1 MTVQMID
8 APVLSGSAMRSINF
22 FNGRL
27 LTGDDLRSEQAV
39 QLARSRQ
46 YGRALGDGIAHGLE
60 VTATGGAPPQEPVVT
75 VTAGLAVSRSGLA
88 LELPSSIDVSLARG
102 APSTGTEPGALFA
115 DCQPYAPGTYT
126 AGAGVYLLTIGPAEQ
141 GDGLAPVNGLG
152 NSPSPCN
159 VATSIQTVKFR
170 LIRLALAPGELG
182 HPQRLRNH
190 VAYLCFAPGVLAGFT
205 ADPFGGPPSTY
216 GLIDTLRAQILT
228 DDEVPL
234 AVIGWT
240 IDTGIAFL
248 DLWSVRRRIVRTLA
262 EDDFAAYAGDRRRAE
277 GEAMFLQFQEHI
289 ADLARATS
297 GTPRGLDVFEFL
309 PPVGLVPLRYSG
321 SATGI
326 DFVALLDGIKS
337 TPGVTVEGARLNH
350 LVRTACEYP
359 PVDLAGGEAI
369 RVYLVRE
376 NQLLPAGAAPQQPY
390 AVIVSGHV
398 PYYGDARYDLAV
410 WNYANYAE
418 R

>member
-1 MTVQMID
+1 MTTQMID
-8 APVLSGSAMRSINF
+8 APVLSGSALRSINF

-39 QLARSRQ
+39 QLARSQ
-46 YGRALGDGIAHGLE
+46 QFGRALGDGVAHGLE
-60 VTATGGAPPQEPVVT
+60 VSATAGAQPQTPVVT
-75 VTAGLAVSRSGLA
+75 VARGQAVNRSGLV
-88 LELPSSIDVSLARG
+88 LELTSSVDVSLARG
-102 APSTGTEPGALFA
+102 APGTGAEPGALFA

-126 AGAGVYLLTIGPAEQ
+126 AGAGVYLLTIAPAQQ

-152 NSPSPCN
+152 NTPSPCN
-159 VATSIQTVKFR
+159 VAASIQTVKFR
-170 LIRLALAPGELG
+170 LIRLALTPAELG
-182 HPQRLRNH
+182 HGTRLRNH
-190 VAYLCFAPGVLAGFT
+190 VAYLCFAPRVLSRFI

-216 GLIDTLRAQILT
+216 GLVDALRGQVLT

-240 IDTGIAFL
+240 IDTGIEFV
-248 DLWSVRRRIVRTLA
+248 DLWSVRRRITRPPA

-277 GEAMFLQFQEHI
+277 GEAMFLQFQGHVT
-289 ADLARATS
+289 DLARGAS

-321 SATGI
+321 STTGL
-326 DFVALLDGIKS
+326 DLVALLDGLKRS
-337 TPGVTVEGARLNH
+337 RQVTLEGARLND
-350 LVRTACEYP
+350 LVRAACRYP
-359 PVDLAGGEAI
+359 PVDLAGGDPI
-369 RVYLVRE
+369 RVYMVRE
-376 NQLLPAGAAPQQPY
+376 NQLSPAGTAPPQPY

-398 PYYGDARYDLAV
+398 PYYGDARYDLAL
-410 WNYANYAE
+410 WDYANYAE